1 MARIG
6 AEALIQRMIIKTSIN
21 EDSKTLIETL
31 NRQAFTINII
41 FRVDGCFDF
50 GGIARFHLV
59 LLHNFM
65 CLH

>member
-1 MARIG
+1 MMARIG

-41 FRVDGCFDF
+41 FRVDGFRLRRHRSF
-50 GGIARFHLV
+50 SSRSFA
-59 LLHNFM
+59 
-65 CLH
+65 